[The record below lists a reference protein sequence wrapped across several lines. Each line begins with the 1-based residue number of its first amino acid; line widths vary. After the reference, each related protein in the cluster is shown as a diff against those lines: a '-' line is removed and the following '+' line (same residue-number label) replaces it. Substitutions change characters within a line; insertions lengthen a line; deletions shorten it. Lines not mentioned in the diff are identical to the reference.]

1 MSDEDSPY
9 LGPASDPQEL
19 ERVMLLAAKDVA
31 LHGPFFR
38 LLMEARVWI
47 FVPPHPELV
56 SHSRDQTEPLLWQE
70 FSDAQ
75 GRFAPVF
82 TSDRAAEQRAENLP
96 PPVPMM
102 MELPAR
108 ELFGFLNDWPGAVE
122 RDLRARFRRRMA
134 FACGWIGSKS
144 CSRKRARR
152 SRSTGAFHRRVAL
165 ADASDAKHTREARW
179 SVTSGHASAGG
190 RRSLACGL
198 GASLATGNAPGGR
211 VPPAR
216 SAACVRL
223 SGLRCAFAAAQPRA

>member
-1 MSDEDSPY
+1 MSEEDTPNE
-9 LGPASDPQEL
+9 GPVTDPQEL

-82 TSDRAAEQRAENLP
+82 TGDRAAEQRAENLP

-108 ELFGFLNDWPGAVE
+108 VLFGFLNDWPGAVE
-122 RDLRARFRRRMA
+122 RDLRARFRRWTA

-152 SRSTGAFHRRVAL
+152 SRSTGALRWRMRVTR
-165 ADASDAKHTREARW
+165 SIRAKR
-179 SVTSGHASAGG
+179 GG
-190 RRSLACGL
+190 A
-198 GASLATGNAPGGR
+198 
-211 VPPAR
+211 
-216 SAACVRL
+216 
-223 SGLRCAFAAAQPRA
+223 